1 MLKRINID
9 LKKAMQEKNKDLLKV
24 LRALKSAVQYQK
36 LEKKKELSDDEVI
49 SVFKIQVKQR
59 QQAAE
64 LYIQGKRPELAEIE
78 NREINIIK
86 AYLPEELS
94 EAELEKEVSEAI
106 AHLNA
111 ESMKDMGTVMKYLKE
126 KLGSNVDG
134 KSLSANVRR
143 ELQS

>member
-1 MLKRINID
+1 MLTRINID
-9 LKKAMQEKNKDLLKV
+9 LKKAMQEKDKDKLKV

-36 LEKKKELSDDEVI
+36 LEQKKELSDEGII
-49 SVFKIQVKQR
+49 SVFKGQVKQR

-78 NREINIIK
+78 NSEIKIIK
-86 AYLPEELS
+86 GYLPEEIS
-94 EAELEKEVSEAI
+94 EAELEKEVSDAI
-106 AHLNA
+106 VHLNA
-111 ESMKDMGTVMKYLKE
+111 ESMKDMGNVMKFLKE

-134 KSLSANVRR
+134 KSLSAIVRR

>member
-1 MLKRINID
+1 MLTRINID
-9 LKKAMQEKNKDLLKV
+9 LKKAMQEKDKDMLKV
-24 LRALKSAVQYQK
+24 LRALKSAVQYKK
-36 LEKKKELSDDEVI
+36 LEQKKELSDEEVI

-64 LYIQGKRPELAEIE
+64 LYIQGERPELAEIE
-78 NREINIIK
+78 NREIEIIK

>member
-1 MLKRINID
+1 MLTRINID
-9 LKKAMQEKNKDLLKV
+9 IKKAMQKKDKDMLKV

-36 LEKKKELSDDEVI
+36 LEQKKELSDDEVI

-78 NREINIIK
+78 NREIKIIK

-94 EAELEKEVSEAI
+94 EAELKKEVSEAI
-106 AHLNA
+106 VHLNA
-111 ESMKDMGTVMKYLKE
+111 ESMKDMGIVMKYLKE
-126 KLGSNVDG
+126 TLGNNVDG
-134 KSLSANVRR
+134 KSLSAKVRR

>member
-1 MLKRINID
+1 MLTRINID
-9 LKKAMQEKNKDLLKV
+9 LKKAMQEKDKDLLKV
-24 LRALKSAVQYQK
+24 LRALKSAVQYKK
-36 LEKKKELSDDEVI
+36 LEKKKELSDDEII

-64 LYIQGKRPELAEIE
+64 LYIQGERPELAEIE
-78 NREINIIK
+78 NREIDIIK

-111 ESMKDMGTVMKYLKE
+111 ETMKDMGTVMKYLKE

-134 KSLSANVRR
+134 KSLSAIVRR

>member
-1 MLKRINID
+1 MLTRINID
-9 LKKAMQEKNKDLLKV
+9 LKKAMKEKDKDLLKV

-36 LEKKKELSDDEVI
+36 LEQKKELSDDEII

-64 LYIQGKRPELAEIE
+64 LYMQGERPELAEIE

-94 EAELEKEVSEAI
+94 EAELEKEVSDAI

-111 ESMKDMGTVMKYLKE
+111 ESMKDMGIVMKYLKE

>member
-1 MLKRINID
+1 MLTQINID
-9 LKKAMQEKNKDLLKV
+9 LKKAMQEKDKDKLKV
-24 LRALKSAVQYQK
+24 LRALKSAAQYLK
-36 LEKKKELSDDEVI
+36 LELKKELSEEEVL

-64 LYIQGKRPELAEIE
+64 LYLQGGRPELAEIE
-78 NREINIIK
+78 NREIDIIK

-94 EAELEKEVSEAI
+94 DAELEKEVSEAI

>member
-1 MLKRINID
+1 MLTRININ
-9 LKKAMQEKNKDLLKV
+9 LKKAMQKKDKDLLKV
-24 LRALKSAVQYQK
+24 LRALKSAVQYKK

-49 SVFKIQVKQR
+49 AVFKIQIKQR

-64 LYIQGKRPELAEIE
+64 LYIQGERPELAEIE
-78 NREINIIK
+78 NREIGIIK

-111 ESMKDMGTVMKYLKE
+111 ETMKDMGTVMKYLKE

>member
-1 MLKRINID
+1 MLTKINID
-9 LKKAMQEKNKDLLKV
+9 LKKAMQEKDKDLLKV
-24 LRALKSAVQYQK
+24 LRALKSAIQYQK
-36 LEKKKELSDDEVI
+36 LEKKKELSDEEII
-49 SVFKIQVKQR
+49 SVFKGQVKQR

-64 LYIQGKRPELAEIE
+64 LYIQGERPELAEIE
-78 NREINIIK
+78 NREIDIIK

>member
-1 MLKRINID
+1 MLTRINID

-36 LEKKKELSDDEVI
+36 LEKKKELSDEEII
-49 SVFKIQVKQR
+49 SVFKGQVKQR

-78 NREINIIK
+78 NREIDIIK

>member
-1 MLKRINID
+1 MLTRINID
-9 LKKAMQEKNKDLLKV
+9 LKKAMQQKDKDMLKV

-36 LEKKKELSDDEVI
+36 LEQKKELSDDEII

-64 LYIQGKRPELAEIE
+64 LYIQGERPELAEIE
-78 NREINIIK
+78 NREIKIIK

-111 ESMKDMGTVMKYLKE
+111 ETMKDMGTVMKYLKE

>member
-1 MLKRINID
+1 MLTRINID

-24 LRALKSAVQYQK
+24 LRALKSAVQYKK

-49 SVFKIQVKQR
+49 AVFKIQIKQR

-64 LYIQGKRPELAEIE
+64 LYIQGERPELAEIE
-78 NREINIIK
+78 NREIDIIK
-86 AYLPEELS
+86 SYLPEELS

-111 ESMKDMGTVMKYLKE
+111 ETMKDMGTVMKYLKE

>member
-1 MLKRINID
+1 MLTQINID
-9 LKKAMQEKNKDLLKV
+9 LKKAMQKKDKDMLKV

-36 LEKKKELSDDEVI
+36 LEQKKELSEEEVI

-64 LYIQGKRPELAEIE
+64 LYIQGERPELAEIE
-78 NREINIIK
+78 NREIDIIK
-86 AYLPEELS
+86 VYLPEELS

-106 AHLNA
+106 AYLNA

-126 KLGSNVDG
+126 KLGSNIDG
-134 KSLSANVRR
+134 KSLSAIVRR

>member
-1 MLKRINID
+1 MLTRINID
-9 LKKAMQEKNKDLLKV
+9 LKKAMQEKDKDKLKV

-36 LEKKKELSDDEVI
+36 LEQKKELSDEEII
-49 SVFKIQVKQR
+49 SVFKGQVKQR

-78 NREINIIK
+78 NSEIKIIK
-86 AYLPEELS
+86 GYLPEEIS
-94 EAELEKEVSEAI
+94 EAELEKEVSDAI
-106 AHLNA
+106 VHLNA
-111 ESMKDMGTVMKYLKE
+111 ESMKDMGNVMKFLKE

-134 KSLSANVRR
+134 KSLSAIVRR

>member
-1 MLKRINID
+1 MLTRINVD
-9 LKKAMQEKNKDLLKV
+9 LKKAMQEKDKDLLKV

-36 LEKKKELSDDEVI
+36 LEKKKELSDEEII
-49 SVFKIQVKQR
+49 SVFKGQVKQR

-78 NREINIIK
+78 NREIDIIK

-111 ESMKDMGTVMKYLKE
+111 ESMKDMGNVMKYLKE

-134 KSLSANVRR
+134 KSLSAIVRR

>member
-1 MLKRINID
+1 MLTRINID
-9 LKKAMQEKNKDLLKV
+9 LKKAMQEKDKDLLKV

-64 LYIQGKRPELAEIE
+64 LYIQGGRPELAEIE
-78 NREINIIK
+78 NREIGIIK

-111 ESMKDMGTVMKYLKE
+111 ESMKDMGIVMKYLKE

>member
-1 MLKRINID
+1 MLTQINID

-36 LEKKKELSDDEVI
+36 LEQKKELSDDEVI

-64 LYIQGKRPELAEIE
+64 LYIQGERPELAEIE
-78 NREINIIK
+78 NREIDIIK